1 MDSATRRTRPSRTR
15 ALALLGA
22 VIVCGGTVAACSS
35 GGSSSATGSSS
46 APAGASKTL
55 TDITIGYPSLTIH
68 LLPFQVAIDQGFFA
82 RHGLNVKLVSLN
94 NSQTT
99 IAGLTSDSVQFA
111 GVGSSGVLAAA
122 AQGAPVISVLAQD
135 NGVPQDLMVSAKF
148 ASANDLTATSS
159 VSAVVKALGHST
171 FGVNGLTDT
180 GLAHQLLGA
189 YGVGAANVR
198 FASLGSLSS
207 LVTSVTSGA
216 VDAIF
221 ASPPSSYKLKS
232 GNTALLLGDA
242 AKIPSWPTDI
252 YQYVLAANRS
262 YVQSH
267 PTIAK
272 EVVAAVHEAVLFIK
286 QHPDSVV
293 SSAGKVL
300 TGYNTSVLQ
309 QSVADLNWATNG
321 AQTQTNWNATIQF
334 NVATGG
340 VKTGATAPEG
350 QSWTNSYYSG

>member
-1 MDSATRRTRPSRTR
+1 MDSATRKTRPARTR

-22 VIVCGGTVAACSS
+22 AIVSCGAVAACSS
-35 GGSSSATGSSS
+35 GGSSSTADPSSTS
-46 APAGASKTL
+46 AGTSKTL
-55 TDITIGYPSLTIH
+55 TNITIGYPSLTIH

-82 RHGLNVKLVSLN
+82 QQGLNVKLVALN

-122 AQGAPVISVLAQD
+122 AQGAPVISLLAQD

-148 ASANDLTATSS
+148 ASANNLTSS
-159 VSAVVKALGHST
+159 SSISTVVKALGHST

-189 YGVGAANVR
+189 YGVSSAGVR

-207 LVTSVTSGA
+207 LITSVTSGV

-221 ASPPSSYKLKS
+221 ASPPSSYKLS
-232 GNTALLLGDA
+232 SDNTALLLGDA
-242 AKIPSWPTDI
+242 AKISSWPADI
-252 YQYVLAANRS
+252 YQYVLAANRT

-267 PTIAK
+267 PAIAK
-272 EVVAAVHEAVLFIK
+272 EVVAAVHQAVLFIK
-286 QHPDSVV
+286 QHPGSVI
-293 SSAGKVL
+293 SSAQKVL
-300 TGYNTSVLQ
+300 TDYSPSVLQ
-309 QSVADLNWATNG
+309 QSVSDLNWATNG
-321 AQTQTNWNATIQF
+321 AQSQAGWNATIQF

-340 VKTGATAPEG
+340 VKAGATMPEG
-350 QSWTNSYYSG
+350 QNWTDSYYSG